1 MKEYRLYGDG
11 RTDNTAALQEL
22 LDMKGT
28 LVLLKGVY
36 MTGPLTVHEDTRIEF
51 EEGAV
56 LKFIPDFSLYGP
68 VYTRWEGVKCHCMH
82 PCLYIDGARNV
93 TITGKG
99 TIDGSGQAWWDQAN
113 LRRNAAD
120 GPQTD
125 IERMFASLNP
135 GYEDQPGGGGGRQ
148 VQFLRPPLVQIHESS
163 GVTIEG
169 LTIVDSPFWTIHPVF
184 SDRIVLR
191 DLRIENPA
199 DAPNTDG
206 IDIESCTDVVVESC
220 FVHVGDDGI
229 ALKSGSGRSGIE
241 DAAPTSRVAIR
252 GCTVK
257 AAHGGAVIGSE
268 TAAGIDHIEVS
279 DCIFDGTDRGIRIKS
294 RRGRGG
300 SIHDL
305 VFRNLTMNDNLCP
318 LAVNMYYRCG
328 CNDMSCFS
336 LDPQPVTDETPSL
349 YNLEITGCHGTGA
362 RASAAMIVGLPEMKV
377 SNVKIRDCHFAVA
390 SQNLVPVS
398 QSDMFLGLPE
408 IDQRGI
414 RLRFVENLELENVH
428 VDGVEQEIVME
439 D

>member
-28 LVLLKGVY
+28 LVLFKGVY

-93 TITGKG
+93 SITGKG

-184 SDRIVLR
+184 SDHIVLR

-305 VFRNLTMNDNLCP
+305 VFRNLTMNDNQ
-318 LAVNMYYRCG
+318 RE
-328 CNDMSCFS
+328 
-336 LDPQPVTDETPSL
+336 DPRLPFLRRFTEPGAGVVQRHVPRPARDRPAWNKAALRREPRAG
-349 YNLEITGCHGTGA
+349 ERACRRRRTGD
-362 RASAAMIVGLPEMKV
+362 
-377 SNVKIRDCHFAVA
+377 RD
-390 SQNLVPVS
+390 
-398 QSDMFLGLPE
+398 G
-408 IDQRGI
+408 G
-414 RLRFVENLELENVH
+414 LRFFHH
-428 VDGVEQEIVME
+428 VLVDMNRARRDDCRALVFT
-439 D
+439 